1 MVVGGGGGGS
11 VGDVFLFFN
20 CILNLT
26 LGTPKS
32 NSDNFLGH
40 ILEEYA

>member
-1 MVVGGGGGGS
+1 LLSGCVGGGVVIGGGGGGS

-26 LGTPKS
+26 L
-32 NSDNFLGH
+32 
-40 ILEEYA
+40 